1 MPDPELHQTTIADAI
16 KAGRAALVLFATP
29 VYCTSQFCGPTT
41 DELEQ
46 LSSRAPDRADY
57 IHVEI
62 WDKHTQQHQVLNK
75 AAADWLY
82 RNPTNRDG
90 AVAVPDRPRRQ
101 DRGSLVA
108 VVRRRRGQGRA
119 PTGRRLTR

>member
-1 MPDPELHQTTIADAI
+1 
-16 KAGRAALVLFATP
+16 

-46 LSSRAPDRADY
+46 LSKTGPKDADY

-62 WDKHTQQHQVLNK
+62 WNKHTQQQQVLNK

-82 RNPTNRDG
+82 RNNNLTEPWLYLIGPDG
-90 AVAVPDRPRRQ
+90 KIVDRWSPLFDVGEVRAELQRVA
-101 DRGSLVA
+101 G
-108 VVRRRRGQGRA
+108 
-119 PTGRRLTR
+119 